1 MADGRPQGA
10 RPATRNPL
18 LLAVVGLV
26 SIAVAIALVRWGGL
40 LFAPSDPAVAVT
52 TTAASATPAFAVAMP
67 PLPNARAK
75 QAARAIPPA
84 RAISPA
90 HGPPSFDDLRVDPS
104 GHAVIAGRAPAGST
118 VTVIASGQVFG
129 TTRSDSEGQW
139 VLAPDRPLASGGH
152 SLTLSAS
159 LPDHPAIAGTERVVV
174 AVPHHN
180 HNGTPAVALLEA
192 PTQPRLIDP
201 PPPAGKTLTSIGLD
215 LIQYGADGAASL
227 AGRAPPGAEIRVYL
241 DDHLAGE
248 SRADASGHWRLAL
261 DRPVAPGTHE
271 VRLDRIAPGGTV
283 LARIAVPFDRTALPI
298 PPGSGEVTVV
308 EPGQCLWLIAQRVY
322 GNGVRYTL
330 IYQANRTQIRDPN
343 LIYPGQVFMLP
354 AAPRSPVSRRG

>member
-1 MADGRPQGA
+1 M
-10 RPATRNPL
+10 
-18 LLAVVGLV
+18 
-26 SIAVAIALVRWGGL
+26 AVAIALVRWEGF
-40 LFAPSDPAVAVT
+40 LFAPSGPAVAVT
-52 TTAASATPAFAVAMP
+52 APPPRAIVHALATEAP
-67 PLPNARAK
+67 PLPDARATK
-75 QAARAIPPA
+75 AARAIPPA
-84 RAISPA
+84 PA
-90 HGPPSFDDLRVDPS
+90 PPSFDVVRVDPS
-104 GHAVIAGRAPAGST
+104 GHAVIAGLAPAGST
-118 VTVIASGQVFG
+118 VTVIASGKVFG
-129 TTRSDSEGQW
+129 TTRSDQEGQW
-139 VLAPDRPLASGGH
+139 VLAPDQPLSAGGH

-180 HNGTPAVALLEA
+180 HNSTPAVALLEA
-192 PTQPRLIDP
+192 PVQPRLIDP
-201 PPPAGKTLTSIGLD
+201 PPPAGRPLTSIGLD
-215 LIQYGADGAASL
+215 LIQYGANGTVSL

-241 DDHLAGE
+241 DDHLAGD
-248 SRADASGHWRLAL
+248 SRADASGHWLLAL
-261 DRPVAPGTHE
+261 DRPVAPGMHQ
-271 VRLDRIAPGGTV
+271 VRLDRIEPGGAV